1 MKILHTS
8 DWHLG
13 QSFMGK
19 SREDEHKEFLVWL
32 HKKVIEEDINVLI
45 IAGDIFDINT
55 PPNYALLLYYNFLKD
70 LLQTKCKY
78 IIITAG
84 NHDSVSTLQ
93 APKELLSLLNV
104 HIIASGEENE
114 IIEINLDGD
123 LKCIVCAVPFLHD
136 RVVRKLKIGEG
147 AKDKDISLTDGIKEY
162 YSNSYKKAKD
172 IIGDRDI
179 PIIAT
184 GHLTTVGSKLSD
196 SEREIYIGGKLH
208 IDSDFL
214 GEKFNYV
221 ALGHLHN
228 NQAVGKNHIRYSG
241 SPIPLSF
248 SEAKSK
254 KKVNII
260 TLKENTLS
268 VKELIIPMSRKLE
281 VIKGDLNS
289 IVSELEKIE
298 DKSSWIEI
306 HLDDENPLYLNKILR
321 DKAKELGLTILA
333 IKIDKLVTNALHSGK
348 EAISLNELQPID
360 VFKRLLDV
368 DEINDDRL
376 RDELIKSFKMI
387 VDEVETV

>member
-13 QSFMGK
+13 QNFMGK
-19 SREDEHKEFLVWL
+19 SREDEHREFLVWL

-45 IAGDIFDINT
+45 VAGDIFDINT
-55 PPNYALLLYYNFLKD
+55 PPNYALSLYYNFLKN
-70 LLQTKCKY
+70 LLRTNCKY

-84 NHDSVSTLQ
+84 NHDSVSTLK
-93 APKELLSLLNV
+93 APKELLSLLNIHV
-104 HIIASGEENE
+104 IASGEENE

-123 LKCIVCAVPFLHD
+123 LKGVVCAIPFLRD
-136 RVVRKLKIGEG
+136 RVVRKLKIGER
-147 AKDKDISLTDGIKEY
+147 AKDKEISLTDGIKEY
-162 YSNSYKKAKD
+162 YNKSYNKAKD

-184 GHLTTVGSKLSD
+184 GHLTTVGAKLSD

-208 IDSDFL
+208 IDNEFL
-214 GEKFNYV
+214 GEKFDYV

-260 TLKENTLS
+260 TFKRNIVI
-268 VKELIIPMSRKLE
+268 VKEIIIPISRKLK
-281 VIKGDLNS
+281 VIKGNLNS
-289 IVSELEKIE
+289 VISELEKIE

-306 HLDDENPLYLNKILR
+306 KLDDENPSYSNSRIR
-321 DKAKELGLTILA
+321 DKAKELGLSILA
-333 IKIDKLVTNALHSGK
+333 IKIDKSSNALHSKK

-368 DEINDDRL
+368 DEINDDKL
-376 RDELIKSFKMI
+376 RDELIKSFKII
-387 VDEVETV
+387 VNEVEIA

>member
-13 QSFMGK
+13 QNFMGK
-19 SREDEHKEFLVWL
+19 SREDEHREFLVWL

-45 IAGDIFDINT
+45 VAGDIFDINT
-55 PPNYALLLYYNFLKD
+55 PPNYALSLYYNFLKN
-70 LLQTKCKY
+70 LLRTNCKY

-84 NHDSVSTLQ
+84 NHDSVSTLK
-93 APKELLSLLNV
+93 APKELLSLLNIHV
-104 HIIASGEENE
+104 IASGEENE

-123 LKCIVCAVPFLHD
+123 LKGVVCAVPFLRD
-136 RVVRKLKIGEG
+136 RVVRKLKIGER
-147 AKDKDISLTDGIKEY
+147 AKDKEISLTDGIKEY
-162 YSNSYKKAKD
+162 YNKSYNKAKD

-184 GHLTTVGSKLSD
+184 GHLTTVGAKLSD

-208 IDSDFL
+208 IDNEFL
-214 GEKFNYV
+214 GEKFDYV

-260 TLKENTLS
+260 TFKRNIVI
-268 VKELIIPMSRKLE
+268 VKEIIIPISRKLK
-281 VIKGDLNS
+281 VIKGNLNS
-289 IVSELEKIE
+289 VISELEKIE

-306 HLDDENPLYLNKILR
+306 KLDDENPSYSNSRIR
-321 DKAKELGLTILA
+321 DKAKELGLSILA
-333 IKIDKLVTNALHSGK
+333 IKIDKSSNALHSKK

-368 DEINDDRL
+368 DEINDDKL
-376 RDELIKSFKMI
+376 RDELIKSFKII
-387 VDEVETV
+387 VNEVEIA